1 MRIFLAGA
9 TGVVGRYL
17 VPALVERGHEVIGT
31 TRTPGKQDRLR
42 ELGATPVVLDALDGV
57 AVKEAVTQAEPEVVV
72 HQLTAIPQEFNPRRF
87 ERDFAPT
94 NRLRTEGTDHLLEAA
109 RSAGVRRFVAQSF
122 AAWPYA
128 RAGGWVKI
136 EEDPLDPNPPA
147 AVRSTIEAIRYV
159 EEAVT
164 GPTDLE
170 GVALR
175 YGGFYG
181 PGTSLG
187 AGSPMLEAIRKR
199 RFPIVGNGAGVWS
212 FVHMNDVT
220 SATVAAIEGG
230 APGIYNV
237 CDDDP
242 APVAEWLPA
251 LASAIGAPAPWRVPV
266 WLGRLVAGEL
276 GVIMMTELRGA
287 SNAKAKRE
295 WGWRPRW
302 PSWREGFSGGLG

>member
-1 MRIFLAGA
+1 MRVFVAGA
-9 TGVVGRYL
+9 TGVVGRSL
-17 VPALVERGHEVIGT
+17 VPILVERGHEVVGT
-31 TRTPGKQDRLR
+31 TRTPGKQEELR
-42 ELGATPVVLDALDGV
+42 RLGATPAVLNALDGV
-57 AVKEAVTQAEPEVVV
+57 AVKEAVTRAEPAVVV
-72 HQLTAIPQEFNPRRF
+72 HQLTAIPPAFNPRRF

-122 AAWPYA
+122 APWLYA
-128 RAGGWVKI
+128 RVGGWVKT
-136 EEDPLDPNPPA
+136 EEDPLDPDPPA
-147 AVRSTIEAIRYV
+147 PVRSTAEAIRHV
-159 EEAVT
+159 EDAVT
-164 GPTDLE
+164 GAPDLE

-181 PGTSLG
+181 PGTSMG

-212 FVHMNDVT
+212 FVHVEDVA

-242 APVAEWLPA
+242 APVAEWLPM

-266 WLGRLVAGEL
+266 WLGRLAAGEL

-295 WGWRPRW
+295 WGWEPKW
-302 PSWREGFSGGLG
+302 SSWREGFSTGLG